1 MERLEVRTDAARTEG
16 AMSFEALGVSVPGVA
31 ANLAAANIT
40 APNALQRAT
49 FGPISS
55 GRDAIIHAWTGS
67 GKTLAFLLPL
77 FELLDA
83 SSREPQALVLCQSR
97 ELAFQIAR
105 VAELALAGTGLGVAA
120 VVGGA
125 NPNNQLEKIKK
136 NRPQLIVGTPGR
148 VNDLAF
154 EWQKL
159 KLQRVRHIVIDEV
172 DDALRPPHLEPT
184 LRLIESA
191 QDGRPLQL
199 IFASATADT
208 AAVRRAA
215 TQLLRKPMLVR
226 LLPAAGVASDAAAQ
240 LPEGI
245 THGLC
250 VVEERKVLETMKSL
264 YHSQPAPKCLLFV
277 NSPHRVKIVCEKL
290 WDSYGIPAEPLY
302 GDQEREERVE
312 VMRKLLDGRC
322 RMAVTTEMGA
332 RGLDLPG
339 LTHVVNLELPTDVS
353 HYVHRAGRC
362 GRAGAP
368 GTVLSVVPQNKAF
381 VVTKLAN
388 ALGVPLHQMM
398 IKGGEIAEIAP
409 GARRGGGGG
418 GWNEPDLDP
427 MNFLASDSDD

>member
-1 MERLEVRTDAARTEG
+1 MTARMPLSLLLVFLVASASALRIGQKPSHAQTARHASPRAVAPLAEDAPSGDMERLEVRADAARAEG

-97 ELAFQIAR
+97 ELAVQIAR
-105 VAELALAGTGLGVAA
+105 VAELALAGTGLGVVA

-172 DDALRPPHLEPT
+172 DDALRPPHLDPT

-191 QDGRPLQL
+191 HDGRPLQL

-215 TQLLRKPMLVR
+215 TQLLRKPILVR

-250 VVEERKVLETMKSL
+250 VVEERKV
-264 YHSQPAPKCLLFV
+264 C
-277 NSPHRVKIVCEKL
+277 
-290 WDSYGIPAEPLY
+290 
-302 GDQEREERVE
+302 
-312 VMRKLLDGRC
+312 
-322 RMAVTTEMGA
+322 A
-332 RGLDLPG
+332 R
-339 LTHVVNLELPTDVS
+339 
-353 HYVHRAGRC
+353 
-362 GRAGAP
+362 
-368 GTVLSVVPQNKAF
+368 
-381 VVTKLAN
+381 
-388 ALGVPLHQMM
+388 
-398 IKGGEIAEIAP
+398 
-409 GARRGGGGG
+409 
-418 GWNEPDLDP
+418 
-427 MNFLASDSDD
+427 SDDGLRVQMIASLIRCSR

>member
-1 MERLEVRTDAARTEG
+1 MNVVFKGFESRWISRDASSETWLERLSNVELMTMLFVHSLVLLVASASALRLGQTPSHAQAARHASPRAVAPLAEDAPSGDMERLEVRTDAARTEG

-172 DDALRPPHLEPT
+172 DDALRPPHLDPT

-250 VVEERKVLETMKSL
+250 VVEERKVCS
-264 YHSQPAPKCLLFV
+264 
-277 NSPHRVKIVCEKL
+277 R
-290 WDSYGIPAEPLY
+290 
-302 GDQEREERVE
+302 
-312 VMRKLLDGRC
+312 
-322 RMAVTTEMGA
+322 
-332 RGLDLPG
+332 
-339 LTHVVNLELPTDVS
+339 
-353 HYVHRAGRC
+353 
-362 GRAGAP
+362 
-368 GTVLSVVPQNKAF
+368 
-381 VVTKLAN
+381 
-388 ALGVPLHQMM
+388 
-398 IKGGEIAEIAP
+398 
-409 GARRGGGGG
+409 
-418 GWNEPDLDP
+418 
-427 MNFLASDSDD
+427 